1 MLPKIPILRLP
12 DSLDIPL
19 PKYQDGIGTS
29 MVLAAAI
36 SEPIKIA
43 PGEFTNIPTGFQF
56 ALPLGMEAQIRSLS
70 PFSETIPIVVLNAPM
85 TIDSSNHNPISITLK
100 NTGNKSVLIRR
111 GQPIALLVFSPVLR
125 VIWEEVEQ
133 SLSIKNQKDKSIDYH
148 TSRGK
153 DTPAEGKEQENKSIS
168 GEKASQPNMKRLNIS
183 PSESLSE
190 ERTMTSPFIPPDI
203 EEIAHETI
211 TTPEAI
217 GPITEKN
224 ALQDA
229 LQDEEALSQESSASA
244 SSSGEKKKENFLDK
258 ITKKIFTSPMSPPTE
273 EEEKHD

>member
-1 MLPKIPILRLP
+1 MAEKKNAVSSFQKLMEEGKALYDKALYKEAVKTFKTAQVMSSKL
-12 DSLDIPL
+12 DKFQLGSLYIWLGNSYYNLKDND
-19 PKYQDGIGTS
+19 KYRYYYE
-29 MVLAAAI
+29 LY
-36 SEPIKIA
+36 
-43 PGEFTNIPTGFQF
+43 
-56 ALPLGMEAQIRSLS
+56 
-70 PFSETIPIVVLNAPM
+70 
-85 TIDSSNHNPISITLK
+85 LK
-100 NTGNKSVLIRR
+100 EYPE
-111 GQPIALLVFSPVLR
+111 GQASVFSRLAHAYYYIDV
-125 VIWEEVEQ
+125 
-133 SLSIKNQKDKSIDYH
+133 DKSIDYH

-217 GPITEKN
+217 GPTTEKN